1 MTRLYGDAKRVTV
14 VVVIAVLFSSVL
26 AGVAA
31 ADVEVSGDFDGALAG
46 YGESAETPN
55 EITVDGQFSVE
66 GETAVD
72 PEIVIQGTD
81 AAVLDTDSIEV
92 FVEGS
97 QSISFDRQYRAG
109 EVRLT
114 PTEGEIPAGTTI
126 RVEFATYFTGG
137 TTADSIDAGTVAVN
151 YETAGGTPGE
161 ASFTAQSDASN
172 SADNRI
178 GSLQSQIEEGDQASL
193 LIQGLAALGGLA
205 IVVAVIGGAVV
216 IYRRRNSDPYDS
228 GY

>member
-1 MTRLYGDAKRVTV
+1 MTRLYGDAKRVAV
-14 VVVIAVLFSSVL
+14 VVVVATLFSSVF

-31 ADVEVSGDFDGALAG
+31 ANIEVSGEFDGTLAG
-46 YGESAETPN
+46 YGEDAETPN
-55 EITVDGQFSVE
+55 EITVDGQFTVE

-72 PEIVIQGTD
+72 PEIVIEGTD

-114 PTEGEIPAGTTI
+114 PAEGEIPAGTTI

-137 TTADSIDAGTVAVN
+137 TTADTIDAGTATVS

-161 ASFTAQSDASN
+161 SSFTAQANASN
-172 SADNRI
+172 SPDNRI
-178 GSLQSQIEEGDQASL
+178 ESLQSEIADGARTSL
-193 LIQGLAALGGLA
+193 VMQVLAGIGALA

-216 IYRRRNSDPYDS
+216 IYRRRNSGPDW
-228 GY
+228 

>member
-1 MTRLYGDAKRVTV
+1 MTRLYGDAKRVAV
-14 VVVIAVLFSSVL
+14 VAVVAVLFSSVF

-31 ADVEVSGDFDGALAG
+31 ADVEVTGELDGTLAG
-46 YGESAETPN
+46 YGEDAEAPN
-55 EITVDGQFSVE
+55 EVTVDGQFTVE
-66 GETAVD
+66 GETAVE
-72 PEIVIQGTD
+72 PRIIIEGSD

-114 PTEGEIPAGTTI
+114 PEQGEIPAGTTI

-137 TTADSIDAGTVAVN
+137 TGADTIDAGTVTVN

-161 ASFTAQSDASN
+161 ASFTAQADASN

-178 GSLQSQIEEGDQASL
+178 DSLQSQIEDGDRTGL
-193 LIQGLAALGGLA
+193 LMRALAGVGGLA
-205 IVVAVIGGAVV
+205 IVVAIVGGAVAL
-216 IYRRRNSDPYDS
+216 YRRRNSGPDW
-228 GY
+228 

>member
-1 MTRLYGDAKRVTV
+1 MTRLYGDAKRVAV
-14 VVVIAVLFSSVL
+14 VAVVALLFSSVL
-26 AGVAA
+26 AGGAA
-31 ADVEVSGDFDGALAG
+31 ADVEVAGEFDGTLAG
-46 YGESAETPN
+46 YGDDAEAPN
-55 EITVDGQFSVE
+55 EVTVDGQFTVE

-72 PEIVIQGTD
+72 PVIVIEGTD

-114 PTEGEIPAGTTI
+114 PAEGEIPAGTTI

-137 TTADSIDAGTVAVN
+137 TDADTIDAGTVTVN

-161 ASFTAQSDASN
+161 ASFTAQADASN

-178 GSLQSQIEEGDQASL
+178 DSLQSQLEEGDRAGL
-193 LIQGLAALGGLA
+193 LLQGLAGVGGLA
-205 IVVAVIGGAVV
+205 IVVGIVGGAVG
-216 IYRRRNSDPYDS
+216 IYRRQNSGPDW
-228 GY
+228 